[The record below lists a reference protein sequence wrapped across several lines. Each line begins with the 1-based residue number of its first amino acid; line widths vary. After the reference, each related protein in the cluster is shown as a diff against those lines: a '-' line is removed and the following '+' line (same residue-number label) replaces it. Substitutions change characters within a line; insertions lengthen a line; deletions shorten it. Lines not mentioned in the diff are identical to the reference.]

1 MKTKFIIGGLFILAA
16 VLFLI
21 ISSTL
26 ANSQYF
32 MTVEELAA
40 NQVANVN
47 KSIRISGA
55 VIGNT
60 IDYDSKTLTL
70 KFVVAHVPGSNKEID
85 AQGGL
90 AAALHAAVIDADRPR
105 LQVVYNGPIPDL
117 LKDEAQAIM
126 TGKLGQDGVFYAD
139 ELLLKCPSK
148 YEEDVP
154 EQVQESAK

>member
-55 VIGNT
+55 VIGDT

-90 AAALHAAVIDADRPR
+90 AAALHAAVTDADRPR

>member
-1 MKTKFIIGGLFILAA
+1 
-16 VLFLI
+16 
-21 ISSTL
+21 
-26 ANSQYF
+26 

-40 NQVANVN
+40 NQAANMN

-70 KFVVAHVPGSNKEID
+70 KFVIAHVPGSNKEIN

-90 AAALHAAVIDADRPR
+90 AAALHAAVTDPNRPR
-105 LQVVYNGPIPDL
+105 LHVVYNGPMPDL

-126 TGKLGQDGVFYAD
+126 TGKLGQDGAFYAD

>member
-1 MKTKFIIGGLFILAA
+1 
-16 VLFLI
+16 
-21 ISSTL
+21 
-26 ANSQYF
+26 

-40 NQVANVN
+40 NQAANMN

-55 VIGNT
+55 VIGDT

-70 KFVVAHVPGSNKEID
+70 KFVIAHVPGSNKEIN

-90 AAALHAAVIDADRPR
+90 AAALHAAVTDPNRPR
-105 LQVVYNGPIPDL
+105 LHVVYNGPMPDL

-154 EQVQESAK
+154 GQVQETPKP